1 METLVVVVAAVLEAT
16 ELALE
21 LLVEDLQL
29 NLL

>member
-1 METLVVVVAAVLEAT
+1 METLVVVVVVVLEAT